1 MYFAGELWRFSR
13 RELANVLSLSQS
25 VEFSGVILM
34 LKIFENRFIN
44 TMKNPDPRNVSDRG
58 TDQSPTH
65 NTGPSLLEM
74 MKKMDSQQDLIRDL
88 LRKVDYQQ
96 ETMQEA
102 IALLTVQSA
111 EIASMEASLRHGN
124 SNGAVPKATKDDPRR
139 KPVRLH
145 PHNFDSYAA
154 AVVCGAA
161 VDCGAAV
168 IQVCSAPSE
177 SPTAKSS
184 AQHAAAARPTRAG
197 LLQRSDSVEDTFLPV
212 PTAESSKQCTSEWVH
227 TITQMPLPIQSD
239 GARSSSPSYGEAQ
252 KGHGGLSGALERAT
266 QRTMAKYK
274 KQLEIARQIGDAE
287 QEADALFHLQKW
299 AKLMDGQIDHIAMR
313 PSARVGGRATTG

>member
-1 MYFAGELWRFSR
+1 M
-13 RELANVLSLSQS
+13 LSLSQS

-44 TMKNPDPRNVSDRG
+44 TMKKPDPQNVSDRG

-65 NTGPSLLEM
+65 TTGPSLLEI

-102 IALLTVQSA
+102 IALLTIQSA
-111 EIASMEASLRHGN
+111 EIVSMKASLRHGN
-124 SNGAVPKATKDDPRR
+124 SNGALPKATKDDPRR

-145 PHNFDSYAA
+145 PHNLDSYA
-154 AVVCGAA
+154 AA

-168 IQVCSAPSE
+168 IQVCTAPSE

-184 AQHAAAARPTRAG
+184 AQHAAAARPTRLATRAG
-197 LLQRSDSVEDTFLPV
+197 LLQRSDSGEDAFLPV
-212 PTAESSKQCTSEWVH
+212 PTAESSEQCTSEWVH
-227 TITQMPLPIQSD
+227 TITQMPLPIQTD
-239 GARSSSPSYGEAQ
+239 GARASSPSYGEAQ
-252 KGHGGLSGALERAT
+252 KGHGGLSGAVERAT

-274 KQLEIARQIGDAE
+274 KQLEIARQMGDAE
-287 QEADALFHLQKW
+287 QEADALFHLEKW
-299 AKLMDGQIDHIAMR
+299 AKLIYAQIDHIAMR
-313 PSARVGGRATTG
+313 PSARVGERATTG